1 MKVLVTGATGFIGGN
16 VARALLGKGYEVR
29 ALVRP
34 DTSTLTL
41 RDTGTETVPGDVR
54 DRESVARALDGCQG
68 VVHCAAIYTFWAPDP
83 RLLYEVNV
91 DGTRTVMEEALRAG
105 VARCV
110 YTSTV
115 STVGVPAGAVGTEV
129 DTPSKQYLVGHYKRS
144 KYQAEVEVLEMAKA
158 GLPVVVVNPT
168 YPVGPWDV
176 KPTPSGRVVV
186 DYMRGRIPAYI
197 DTGMNLVDVEDV
209 AQGHVLA
216 LERGKIGERYLLGN
230 QNITLGGMFK
240 LLEEIT
246 GIRAPRIKLPLW
258 LALAAGYADELVE
271 GRLMGRTPSIPVEGL
286 KVSRKP
292 MYVSCEKAVR
302 ELGLPQSPVEGALE
316 KAVKWF
322 RDHGF
327 VRGSSPPVLSPQKG

>member
-16 VARALLGKGYEVR
+16 VARALLVKDYDVR

-34 DTSTLTL
+34 DTSTLNL
-41 RDTGTETVPGDVR
+41 RDTGTEMVPGDVR
-54 DRESVARALDGCQG
+54 DRESVARALDGCQA
-68 VVHCAAIYTFWAPDP
+68 VVHCAALYTFWAPDP
-83 RLLYEVNV
+83 RLVYEVNV
-91 DGTRTVMEEALRAG
+91 DGTRNVMEEALKAG
-105 VARCV
+105 VSRCV

-144 KYQAEVEVLEMAKA
+144 KYQAEVEVLDMAKK

-216 LERGKIGERYLLGN
+216 LERGRIGERYLLGN
-230 QNITLGGMFK
+230 RNVTLGGMFK
-240 LLEEIT
+240 LLQEIT

-258 LALAAGYADELVE
+258 LALAAGYADEVVE
-271 GRLMGRTPSIPVEGL
+271 GRLMRRTPSIPLEGL

-302 ELGLPQSPVEGALE
+302 ELGLPQSSVEGALE
-316 KAVKWF
+316 KAVRWF

-327 VRGSSPPVLSPQKG
+327 ARGSMSPVLSPQKG